1 MEPANLRMCSC
12 QALKP
17 SQRLRLYEYLE
28 PIVSFRTV
36 ANDADELEFGDMR
49 ILAVLPE
56 SFAMDPRYPA
66 RGHGRKLIRV

>member
-1 MEPANLRMCSC
+1 MELANLRMCSC

-28 PIVSFRTV
+28 PIVSFRAV

-56 SFAMDPRYPA
+56 SFAMEPRYPA
-66 RGHGRKLIRV
+66 QGHGRKLIRV

>member
-28 PIVSFRTV
+28 PIVSFRAVT
-36 ANDADELEFGDMR
+36 NDADEFEFDDMR
-49 ILAVLPE
+49 ILAVLHE

>member
-1 MEPANLRMCSC
+1 MEPADLRTCAC

-28 PIVSFRTV
+28 PIVSFKAV
-36 ANDADELEFGDMR
+36 ANDADELEFSDIR
-49 ILAVLPE
+49 ILAALPE
-56 SFAMDPRYPA
+56 SFPVEPRYPA